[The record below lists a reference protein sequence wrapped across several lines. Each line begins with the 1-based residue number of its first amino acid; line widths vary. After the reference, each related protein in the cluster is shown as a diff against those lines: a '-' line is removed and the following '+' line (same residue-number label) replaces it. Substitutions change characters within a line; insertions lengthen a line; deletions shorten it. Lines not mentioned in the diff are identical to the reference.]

1 MLNDYLLLQK
11 LFNLLLN
18 HSGLLHMMLGVSH
31 EAVIAPR
38 CVIVVAAV
46 LRGNIPDNQKENLEN
61 KLFRQK

>member
-1 MLNDYLLLQK
+1 
-11 LFNLLLN
+11 
-18 HSGLLHMMLGVSH
+18 MMLGVSH

-61 KLFRQK
+61 KLFRQKESHKKTIYSQEP